1 MTKAKTDSVKISEN
15 NIKILFELVGSG
27 VCGKALQAGV
37 RDAVSQEIISELLR
51 TAGFHD
57 IDHIVAL
64 GLKENGLI
72 TESNSGVER
81 IIFKAIYRY
90 QQLNFEYKRL
100 CDALEASKIP
110 FIPLKGSVLRK
121 YYREP
126 WMRTSCDIDVLVKRE
141 NLDYAV
147 KYLTENLKYEEGER
161 ATHDVS
167 LFSPTGI
174 HIELH
179 FDLVEEGR
187 AQNAIGVLSTVWDD
201 VSLAEG
207 FEYRYEM
214 SDEFFYFYHIAHM
227 AKHFEIGGC
236 GIRPFIDLWILDNMQ
251 GAALEKRNEILVK
264 GGLFKFAESVRK
276 LSRVWFEN
284 EAHDLI
290 SEDLENYIMRG
301 GVYGNAENRIM
312 VQQQKKGGRIRYALS
327 RIFIPYSEIKFH
339 YPILQK
345 HPWLMPFMQ
354 VRRWCKLIFCGHL
367 GRVTNELHYSNNISD
382 AEAKAMQK
390 FLENIG
396 L

>member
-1 MTKAKTDSVKISEN
+1 MSKEN
-15 NIKILFELVGSG
+15 IQILLELVGSA
-27 VCGKALQAGV
+27 VCGKDLPEEV
-37 RDAVSQEIISELLR
+37 REWISPEIISEILR
-51 TAGFHD
+51 TAKLHD
-57 IDHIVAL
+57 IDHLVAL
-64 GLKENGLI
+64 GLKKNGLI
-72 TESNSGVER
+72 TESNSGIER

-167 LFSPTGI
+167 LFSPAGI
-174 HIELH
+174 HVELH

-227 AKHFEIGGC
+227 AKHFEVGGC
-236 GIRPFIDLWILDNMQ
+236 GIRPFIDLWILDRLPDENRSARD
-251 GAALEKRNEILVK
+251 GLLSR
-264 GGLFKFAESVRK
+264 GGLLKFAEVARK
-276 LSRVWFEN
+276 LSEVWFSGC
-284 EAHDLI
+284 EADEI
-290 SEDLENYIMRG
+290 SLEMQDFILHG
-301 GVYGNAENRIM
+301 GAFGTSANR
-312 VQQQKKGGRIRYALS
+312 VALQQNKKGGRFGYILS
-327 RIFIPYSEIKFH
+327 RMFIPYEKLKRY
-339 YPILQK
+339 YPILEK
-345 HPWLMPFMQ
+345 HRWLTPFMQ
-354 VRRWCKLIFCGHL
+354 IRRWFMLLRPDVAKMAK
-367 GRVTNELHYSNNISD
+367 RELKANKDIDKSK
-382 AEAKAMQK
+382 AEKMNV

>member
-1 MTKAKTDSVKISEN
+1 MSKEN
-15 NIKILFELVGSG
+15 IQILLELVGSA
-27 VCGKALQAGV
+27 VCGKDLPEEV
-37 RDAVSQEIISELLR
+37 REWISPEIISEILR
-51 TAGFHD
+51 TAKLHD
-57 IDHIVAL
+57 IDHLVAL
-64 GLKENGLI
+64 GLKKNGLI
-72 TESNSGVER
+72 TESNSGIER

-167 LFSPTGI
+167 LFSPAGI
-174 HIELH
+174 HVELH

-227 AKHFEIGGC
+227 AKHFEVGGC
-236 GIRPFIDLWILDNMQ
+236 GIRPFIDLWILDRLPDENRSARD
-251 GAALEKRNEILVK
+251 GLLSR
-264 GGLFKFAESVRK
+264 GGLLKFAEVARK
-276 LSRVWFEN
+276 LKIKKFSD
-284 EAHDLI
+284 EAVKFALSVLKKNGYLDEASNCVRIAERELRSKHYGKRRIL
-290 SEDLENYIMRG
+290 SYLLSHGYEREAAEDA
-301 GVYGNAENRIM
+301 VNRISDEEYRDALRYT
-312 VQQQKKGGRIRYALS
+312 VERKFPRIAEVDRDERQKAIASLMRLGFAT
-327 RIFIPYSEIKFH
+327 SEI
-339 YPILQK
+339 
-345 HPWLMPFMQ
+345 
-354 VRRWCKLIFCGHL
+354 L
-367 GRVTNELHYSNNISD
+367 GVIKELRDIN
-382 AEAKAMQK
+382 
-390 FLENIG
+390 
-396 L
+396 